1 MANENSTNN
10 NSLNYHGEESPED
23 SGWTIYFEDFLNT
36 DNPNSHNQSLTSF
49 SASSHFS
56 LDVTDAASSVAHRK
70 LPHDHNDQ
78 VSEQPGF
85 GYKDDDHINFFKK
98 RKMIKEL
105 FVKDEALEDTA
116 SSPVN
121 SPKISGSTYFSKNQ
135 KHRDNLIAPE
145 VEERR
150 EMDNLIGIGNDYT
163 ELKKR
168 GLCLVPLSMV
178 LNYLPQ

>member
-1 MANENSTNN
+1 MANENSTDN
-10 NSLNYHGEESPED
+10 NSLNYHGDESPED
-23 SGWTIYFEDFLNT
+23 SGWTIYFEDFLNS
-36 DNPNSHNQSLTSF
+36 NNSNSHNQSLTSF
-49 SASSHFS
+49 SSSHFS
-56 LDVTDAASSVAHRK
+56 LDVNDAASSIAHHK

-78 VSEQPGF
+78 VAVQPEF
-85 GYKDDDHINFFKK
+85 GYKDDDHINVFKK

-121 SPKISGSTYFSKNQ
+121 SPKVSCSTYFSKNQ
-135 KHRDNLIAPE
+135 DKDNLIVPE
-145 VEERR
+145 VEERK
-150 EMDNLIGIGNDYT
+150 EMGDLIEIGNKYT